1 MITLDGVVDT
11 AAHTTSSAHIKL
23 NHKKCSDQSVQGVT
37 IVCSLQKQQ
46 KSGTSASTCAL
57 TTHPSHPSVS
67 ILPRSSPLAISC
79 SSERWEP
86 PARSSPPSILHP
98 FSRHRRNVQVWLVER
113 LHTLSLPLGM
123 GSMPPEVDARVS
135 LHSMIC
141 DLFLLSMGNS
151 THTEGPAP
159 PYLAEGFTSKWLHI
173 CPPRFAGWIE
183 RLLLVSRLWRMQGL
197 LAATL
202 PRLLQPF
209 G

>member
-1 MITLDGVVDT
+1 MQP
-11 AAHTTSSAHIKL
+11 AK
-23 NHKKCSDQSVQGVT
+23 
-37 IVCSLQKQQ
+37 KQQ

-123 GSMPPEVDARVS
+123 GSMPQEVDARVA

-141 DLFLLSMGNS
+141 DLFLLSMGKS

-159 PYLAEGFTSKWLHI
+159 PYLAEGFTSKRLHI
-173 CPPRFAGWIE
+173 CPPRFEGWIE
-183 RLLLVSRLWRMQGL
+183 TSFGFKTVAYASPACCDPAKAFAAFWLTPISLSFKIFLSSTTQGR
-197 LAATL
+197 AMVCKH
-202 PRLLQPF
+202 
-209 G
+209 